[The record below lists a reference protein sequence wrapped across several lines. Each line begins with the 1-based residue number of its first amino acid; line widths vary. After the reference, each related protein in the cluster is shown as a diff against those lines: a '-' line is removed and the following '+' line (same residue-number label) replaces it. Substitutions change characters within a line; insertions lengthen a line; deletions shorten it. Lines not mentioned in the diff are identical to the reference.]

1 MGDPDFDRDLG
12 AISNTRN
19 QADPM
24 ARGSAQN
31 SSASG
36 ARYGAGSSPA
46 RSSLK
51 KPGASSSTGNNLSI
65 NIGNVSAA
73 GAKPGVS
80 PRSMAMGAASNAAVG
95 LA

>member
-31 SSASG
+31 SQASG
-36 ARYGAGSSPA
+36 QRYAAGSSPA

-51 KPGASSSTGNNLSI
+51 KPGASTSTGNNLSI
-65 NIGNVSAA
+65 NIGNASAA
-73 GAKPGVS
+73 KAKPGVS
-80 PRSMAMGAASNAAVG
+80 PTSLAMGAANKAVG